1 VNGFAGRRAS
11 ACAFVPVSGLLPT
24 GRPLTHPGR
33 RLEGRR
39 RPLRGAV
46 RTIACTL
53 CPGTRQHG
61 IFFGDWLDGEELS
74 GTKRQGDSTQHRLFK
89 SGPDQCV
96 DHNFRLPTIGR
107 CNHFCDI
114 DERHEK
120 ASSPKMLTA
129 FFAVPQVSRN

>member
-1 VNGFAGRRAS
+1 
-11 ACAFVPVSGLLPT
+11 LLPA

-53 CPGTRQHG
+53 RPGTRQHG

-74 GTKRQGDSTQHRLFK
+74 GTKRQGDSTQHRLF
-89 SGPDQCV
+89 
-96 DHNFRLPTIGR
+96 R
-107 CNHFCDI
+107 
-114 DERHEK
+114 
-120 ASSPKMLTA
+120 
-129 FFAVPQVSRN
+129 AVPTNVSTTISVYRQSGAATIFATLTNDMRKQVAQRC